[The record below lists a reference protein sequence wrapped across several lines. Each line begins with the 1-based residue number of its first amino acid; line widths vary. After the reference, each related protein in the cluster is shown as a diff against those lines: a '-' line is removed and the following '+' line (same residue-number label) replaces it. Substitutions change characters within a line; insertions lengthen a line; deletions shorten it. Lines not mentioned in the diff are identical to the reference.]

1 MGLKNTCLSLL
12 QMANRKVVIEEVLTE
27 RENYSKVILH
37 KPMML
42 PKKDQKSEKEID
54 IRDTSRYVII
64 SQWWKITQKSL
75 ILQFYERSQ
84 LLYLQR
90 ENSRNSLNSSN
101 SQKNFKFTK
110 IIRFT
115 YFTKFTKIIKFTKIF
130 KFTKIRR
137 FTKIIKF
144 TNFTKF
150 IKIIKFTNF
159 TKLLKS

>member
-1 MGLKNTCLSLL
+1 MHIFQVTRRSTDIFFWVMEARVKGGWWPVFSEFSLVAHCGTEKDTCLSLL

-75 ILQFYERSQ
+75 ILQFYERSE

-90 ENSRNSLNSSN
+90 ENSRN
-101 SQKNFKFTK
+101 
-110 IIRFT
+110 
-115 YFTKFTKIIKFTKIF
+115 
-130 KFTKIRR
+130 
-137 FTKIIKF
+137 
-144 TNFTKF
+144 
-150 IKIIKFTNF
+150 
-159 TKLLKS
+159 